1 MYFNLFRDIV
11 GLVKEFREN
20 NTNDKYPVSL
30 DGFKHWIAD
39 NIYPTYT
46 LENFEYEGKENGRS
60 LDSVIS
66 TLLIHLSRYARLY
79 SKSIIVNSPFSTQE
93 EYIFLITLKT
103 FGPMSKMELIKRN
116 IQDKPGGMQIIS
128 RLLQNEFVVQEND
141 LKDKRS
147 KILSIT
153 PLGLETL
160 DFYMSNIRKATTIV
174 AGKLNESEKM
184 QLINL
189 LNKLEDFHWPI
200 YSKNIDPEK
209 LIDTVQEQYM
219 NE

>member
-1 MYFNLFRDIV
+1 MYYNVLKDVV
-11 GLVKEFREN
+11 GLVKEFEEGN
-20 NTNDKYPVSL
+20 ANEKYPVTI
-30 DGFKHWIAD
+30 DGFKQWMI
-39 NIYPTYT
+39 NQINPEFT
-46 LENFEYEGKENGRS
+46 LENFEYEGKINGRS

-66 TLLIHLSRYARLY
+66 TLLIHLARYARLY
-79 SKSIIVNSPFSTQE
+79 SKSIIINSPFSTQE

-128 RLLQNEFVVQEND
+128 RLLHNNFVIQEND

-160 DFYMSNIRKATTIV
+160 EEYMINIRKATTIV
-174 AGKLNESEKM
+174 SGKLNETEKM
-184 QLINL
+184 QLIHL
-189 LNKLEDFHWPI
+189 LNKLEEFHWPI

-209 LIDTVQEQYM
+209 LLDTVQ
-219 NE
+219 NDFLK